1 MRILG
6 LDTSSHVNTVGVIS
20 DDHVLADFAWEA
32 KDSSLQRIVPAI
44 DFALDSARLHL
55 GDIEGFAVG
64 IGPGSWTGVRVG
76 LTVGKILAY
85 AGNKPLCG
93 VSSLD
98 TLAHYGRNA
107 PGQVCPIVD
116 AGRGMVYA
124 ALYRARQGEITRES
138 DCYSGDVG
146 GLLDMIQEPT
156 RFLGEAAHFHREAIS
171 QKLGSMAILNSRA
184 EDVQRGSIV
193 AALAARRLKGSESDE
208 VLSLTPLYLREPAAQ
223 ALLTARGEA

>member
-32 KDSSLQRIVPAI
+32 KDSSLQRIVSAI
-44 DFALDSARLHL
+44 DFVLDSARLRL
-55 GDIEGFAVG
+55 ENIDGFAVG

-76 LTVGKILAY
+76 LTVGKIFAH
-85 AGNKPLCG
+85 ASNKPLCG
-93 VSSLD
+93 ISSLD

-116 AGRGMVYA
+116 AGRGMIYA
-124 ALYRARQGEITRES
+124 ALYRARQGEITKES
-138 DCYSGDVG
+138 DYYSGDIG
-146 GLLDMIQEPT
+146 GLLEMIQEPT
-156 RFLGEAAHFHREAIS
+156 RFLGEAAHFHHEAIS
-171 QKLGSMAILNSRA
+171 QKLGSVAILHSRA

-193 AALAARRLKGSESDE
+193 AVLGAKRLSNYESDE

-223 ALLTARGEA
+223 ALLAARGGT